1 MSGALGCIIKI
12 VIVLIILLGIA
23 FVFLQCTGGINK
35 IDKSLPD
42 INSAAWEITT
52 PTHLY
57 YAEDAKD
64 TGPEVIMTNWYEQIG
79 GKWEYR
85 EGSHALSKELYG
97 EITIRRR

>member
-1 MSGALGCIIKI
+1 MNTFITIII
-12 VIVLIILLGIA
+12 ILILLLGIA
-23 FVFLQCTGGINK
+23 FVFLQCTGGIRA

-42 INSAAWEITT
+42 ITTAPWEITT

-64 TGPEVIMTNWYEQIG
+64 TGPEVIMTNWYEQIS

-85 EGSHALSKELYG
+85 EGIYSLKKELYG
-97 EITIRRR
+97 EITVRRR